1 MLIHIIGGSSYMGG
15 CNAAYPITYL
25 SGVTGTTSTQT
36 MPGGSNRSDYIPGVG
51 VGNVGV
57 YAALQSAGG
66 NGAIVLTFTSTSA
79 ALSTSPSAAPST
91 STSAAPCTSPS
102 AAPSTSTSAT
112 PSTSTSKIINI
123 IIIVA
128 IVIGSILFIGMII
141 FYCIYFFSVLRS
153 NDATMDFDFDDIRI
167 HDTRINDTRIND
179 TKINQEYNDICP
191 TCPDEEVYPTPIIE
205 LPIAIA
211 GKFYIDLIIYE
222 CQMLITHAL
231 YNDIVPIDAESEN
244 LAVPYIF

>member
-25 SGVTGTTSTQT
+25 SGVTGTNSTQT
-36 MPGGSNRSDYIPGVG
+36 MPGGSTRSDYIPGVG
-51 VGNVGV
+51 VGNVGI

-66 NGAIVLTFTSTSA
+66 NGAIVLTFTSPSA

-91 STSAAPCTSPS
+91 STSAAP
-102 AAPSTSTSAT
+102 
-112 PSTSTSKIINI
+112 STSTSKVINI
-123 IIIVA
+123 IVIVA

-167 HDTRINDTRIND
+167 HDTRINDNR
-179 TKINQEYNDICP
+179 INQEYNDICP
-191 TCPDEEVYPTPIIE
+191 TCPDEEVYPTSIIE
-205 LPIAIA
+205 LPIAKA

>member
-1 MLIHIIGGSSYMGG
+1 MRIYIYMHIIGGSSYIGG
-15 CNAAYPITYL
+15 CNPAYPITYL

-51 VGNVGV
+51 VGNVGK

-66 NGAIVLTFTSTSA
+66 NGAIVLTFTSPSA
-79 ALSTSPSAAPST
+79 APTTSPSAAPFTSPSAAPS
-91 STSAAPCTSPS
+91 SSPS
-102 AAPSTSTSAT
+102 AV

-128 IVIGSILFIGMII
+128 IVIGSILFSGMII

-153 NDATMDFDFDDIRI
+153 NDVTMDFDFDEIRI
-167 HDTRINDTRIND
+167 HDTRIN
-179 TKINQEYNDICP
+179 QEYNDISP
-191 TCPDEEVYPTPIIE
+191 TCPDEEVYPTSIIE
-205 LPIAIA
+205 LPIAKA

-222 CQMLITHAL
+222 FQMLITNAL
-231 YNDIVPIDAESEN
+231 YNDIVPTNNESEN
-244 LAVPYIF
+244 LAVAYIY

>member
-25 SGVTGTTSTQT
+25 SGVTGTTSIQT

-51 VGNVGV
+51 VGNVGI

-66 NGAIVLTFTSTSA
+66 NGAIVLTFTSPSA
-79 ALSTSPSAAPST
+79 ALSTFPSAAPSTSPSAAPST
-91 STSAAPCTSPS
+91 STST
-102 AAPSTSTSAT
+102 APSTSTS
-112 PSTSTSKIINI
+112 KVINI
-123 IIIVA
+123 IVIVA

-167 HDTRINDTRIND
+167 HDTRINDNR
-179 TKINQEYNDICP
+179 INQEYNDICP
-191 TCPDEEVYPTPIIE
+191 TCPDEEVYPTSIIE
-205 LPIAIA
+205 LPIAKA

-222 CQMLITHAL
+222 FQMLITHAL

>member
-25 SGVTGTTSTQT
+25 SGVTGTNSTQT
-36 MPGGSNRSDYIPGVG
+36 MPGGSTRSDYIPGVG
-51 VGNVGV
+51 VGNVGI

-66 NGAIVLTFTSTSA
+66 NGAIVLTFTSPSA
-79 ALSTSPSAAPST
+79 ALSTFPSAAPST
-91 STSAAPCTSPS
+91 STSAAPSTSTS
-102 AAPSTSTSAT
+102 AAPSTSTS
-112 PSTSTSKIINI
+112 KVINI
-123 IIIVA
+123 IVIVA

-167 HDTRINDTRIND
+167 HDTRINDNR
-179 TKINQEYNDICP
+179 INQEYNDICP
-191 TCPDEEVYPTPIIE
+191 TCPDEEVYPTSIIE
-205 LPIAIA
+205 LPIAKA

-222 CQMLITHAL
+222 FQMLITHAL